1 MTERSPESSSLS
13 KNLALPAT
21 QSVKYIGSK
30 LRLLPQILQLVRLVS
45 VHTVLDAFAG
55 STRVSQ
61 ALAYSGCRVLCNDHA
76 IWSKYMGICYLKG
89 DHPRTAY
96 QALID
101 HLNGLPP
108 QDGWFTEHYGG
119 EDAGGICAASDG
131 YKKPFQRHNT
141 RRLDAIREEIDRLP
155 LTEVER
161 AVAITSLLLGLDAV
175 DNTLGHF
182 ASYLQ
187 RWSARS
193 YRTLTLQV
201 PALAPATESHE
212 VYQRDIFTLLPR
224 VEADLV
230 YFDPPYGSNNEKMP
244 PSRVRYLAYYH
255 LWTTICLNDHPSVF
269 GKAMRRADSSDLR
282 SGSVFED
289 FRRGSSGRWVVI
301 EAIDRM
307 IRETRSRWILLSYSS
322 GGRATAEQ
330 LREILDQHG
339 TVRQVVRVDYRK
351 NVMAAMSWTGEWLR
365 DAETPHQEFL
375 FLLEKR

>member
-1 MTERSPESSSLS
+1 MVPS
-13 KNLALPAT
+13 T
-21 QSVKYIGSK
+21 QSIKYIGSK
-30 LRLLPQILQLVRLVS
+30 LRLLPQILQLVESLP
-45 VHTVLDAFAG
+45 VHSVLDAFAG

-61 ALAYSGCRVLCNDHA
+61 ALAQSGYRVHCNDHA
-76 IWSKYMGICYLKG
+76 IWSKMLGICYLKSEQ
-89 DHPRTAY
+89 PRTAY
-96 QALID
+96 RELMD

-119 EDAGGICAASDG
+119 EDAAGVCTASDG
-131 YKKPFQRHNT
+131 RKKPFQRHNT
-141 RRLDAIREEIDRLP
+141 QRLDAIREELDRLS

-161 AVAITSLLLGLDAV
+161 AVAITALLLGLDAV

-193 YRTLTLQV
+193 YRTLTLEV
-201 PALAPATESHE
+201 PALVPATESHE
-212 VYQRDIFTLLPR
+212 VYQQDVFAILPQ

-269 GKAMRRADSSDLR
+269 GKAMRRTDSSDLQ
-282 SGSVFED
+282 SSSVFED
-289 FRRGSSGRWVVI
+289 FRRGASGRWVVI
-301 EAIDRM
+301 EAIERM
-307 IRETRSRWILLSYSS
+307 IHEARSRWILLSYSS

-330 LREILDQHG
+330 LREVLEQHG
-339 TVRQVVRVDYRK
+339 TIQKIIHTDYRK
-351 NVMAAMSWTGEWLR
+351 NVMSTMSWTGEWLR
-365 DAETPHQEFL
+365 EVEKPHQEFL